1 MAWSDEAR
9 KAALEARRRHA
20 KPTPVATA
28 VPHQPRVIQVKAGW
42 SKSLPNNYQLPTP
55 PRAAV
60 NPMSS
65 AALRQNRNAIKSY
78 RDSYG
83 RTMLKMQFHIQPAP
97 YVKKSMEPGKAK
109 TKHSKRR

>member
-9 KAALEARRRHA
+9 RAAAEARRRHA
-20 KPTPVATA
+20 KGKVVEPV
-28 VPHQPRVIQVKAGW
+28 VPRAPKVFQVKAGW

-55 PRAAV
+55 PAALV

-65 AALRQNRNAIKSY
+65 SVLRQNRKSIKSF

-83 RTMLKMQFHIQPAP
+83 RTMLKPVFHVQPAP
-97 YVKKSMEPGKAK
+97 YVKKSMAPGKPK
-109 TKHSKRR
+109 TKRK